1 MKPRIRV
8 VAKAPPKD
16 MATLIPYRQHDPAAV
31 TMEKTGSAQVA
42 ARARSELA
50 AMEGIA
56 DLLTRLPDAAA
67 RARVLHW
74 VDAIFVRTDEPA
86 PLPMPAVTPLHV
98 VRPAAFQQSR
108 VDASEDGD
116 LSVGGVDDWFEKDS
130 TAPPDDRLQEA
141 VSTQPIGS
149 MIHGFV
155 ADFQKLARDWQGD

>member
-1 MKPRIRV
+1 
-8 VAKAPPKD
+8 
-16 MATLIPYRQHDPAAV
+16 MAMLIPYRQHDPAAV
-31 TMEKTGSAQVA
+31 TMEKTGSAQAA

-74 VDAIFVRTDEPA
+74 VDAIFRQADAPA
-86 PLPMPAVTPLHV
+86 PQPMPAATPLHV
-98 VRPAAFQQSR
+98 VRPAAFQEFWP
-108 VDASEDGD
+108 DASDDDG

-130 TAPPDDRLQEA
+130 TPPPDDRLEEA

-149 MIHGFV
+149 MLDGFV
-155 ADFQKLARDWQGD
+155 ADFQKLARAWQGD